1 MQKKKKNKKE
11 KKKKKSWNA
20 WMKLGC
26 HISTITRK
34 REERQDVDDILI
46 ENMLGKERK
55 NNETSVIEDFVDF

>member
-1 MQKKKKNKKE
+1 
-11 KKKKKSWNA
+11 
-20 WMKLGC
+20 MKLGC